1 MGESIRALKV
11 STTNVSEFVKQMK
24 SLKAIDKRL
33 PRVKEKI
40 SFIGQTINILESLKP
55 HISNL
60 DKESSKIW
68 KGYQTQ
74 LLQDMISLENAMSR
88 AEEGAEKNMIRFAEQ
103 VSKQLIPTLNKE
115 VSKLSVKVDDQ
126 RFLKLETEVDSAIKE
141 LEILDEEIKKL

>member
-126 RFLKLETEVDSAIKE
+126 RFLKLETEVDSAIKD

>member
-1 MGESIRALKV
+1 
-11 STTNVSEFVKQMK
+11 MK

-55 HISNL
+55 HIPNL